1 MAKATNAQIAKHF
14 SELAGR
20 EDQYDVRE
28 VVSVNGTKQ
37 TQVIDKDTGSIS
49 AAFEG
54 DVDLEKLIG
63 SVTSTPAI
71 TPKEASE
78 DDKKFTTSRGVPA
91 SPTQPEAILPQEE
104 VVEIDNKKDRTTS
117 DEEK

>member
-14 SELAGR
+14 SDLAGR
-20 EDQYDVRE
+20 KDQYDVRE
-28 VVSVNGTKQ
+28 VESVQGVKQ
-37 TQVIDKDTGSIS
+37 LQVIDKDTGSIS
-49 AAFEG
+49 AVFEG

-63 SVTSTPAI
+63 SVTSTPAV

-91 SPTQPEAILPQEE
+91 TPTQPEAILPQEE
-104 VVEIDNKKDRTTS
+104 VVEVDNKADRTTS

>member
-28 VVSVNGTKQ
+28 IESVKGVKQ
-37 TQVIDKDTGSIS
+37 LQVIDKDSGSIS
-49 AAFEG
+49 AVFEG

-63 SVTSTPAI
+63 SVVTTPAV

-78 DDKKFTTSRGVPA
+78 DDKKFKTSKGVPA
-91 SPTQPEAILPQEE
+91 TPTQPEAILPQEE
-104 VVEIDNKKDRTTS
+104 VVEVDNRKDVDTS
-117 DEEK
+117 DKK